1 MKKRKNSKIIISSII
16 ICIVFGMLIWL
27 CIEIYTDVKIKKKI
41 TAQYETQNLSTQN
54 FNIQNSDMQ
63 NEGTQNVSTQ
73 NSSAQND
80 VEKETNETTKQT
92 TKKYPKEK
100 VIDEYKGYTVAAKLE
115 IPKIQLETY
124 ILQNY
129 SIEALNIS
137 VTKFWGAN
145 PNEIGNFCVAGHNFQ
160 NKNMFRNLKNLQTGD
175 RLFISD
181 NKIGRI
187 EYEIYDIYKVEPD
200 DVSCLT
206 QETGERREVTLITC
220 TNDSKQRIIVKARE

>member
-1 MKKRKNSKIIISSII
+1 MKKRKTSKIIISSII
-16 ICIVFGMLIWL
+16 ICIMFIMLIRL

-41 TAQYETQNLSTQN
+41 TAQYEIQNLSMQNSSTQNLIIQNSSTQN
-54 FNIQNSDMQ
+54 NQK
-63 NEGTQNVSTQ
+63 
-73 NSSAQND
+73 
-80 VEKETNETTKQT
+80 KETLEEKQASETTQII
-92 TKKYPKEK
+92 KEYLK
-100 VIDEYKGYTVAAKLE
+100 EQIIDEYKGYTVAAKLE

-129 SIEALNIS
+129 SEEALNIS

-145 PNEIGNFCVAGHNFQ
+145 PNEIGNFCVAGHNFR

-175 RLFISD
+175 RLFVSD
-181 NKIGRI
+181 NKIGKV
-187 EYEIYDIYKVEPD
+187 EYEIYDIYKVKPE

-206 QETGERREVTLITC
+206 QETGGRREITLITC